1 MAKAAKPEL
10 IEQQNATGE
19 AGEWGQAVSV
29 VELSRADLIRRKVA
43 ELEAAQREIA
53 MPDGDLPPSWEYT
66 YLMARNSDDLLEKMN
81 EAGTDG
87 WEAINVD
94 SFQGVAWMKRLV
106 A

>member
-10 IEQQNATGE
+10 IEQPNATGE
-19 AGEWGQAVSV
+19 GGEMDQMVSV
-29 VELSRADLIRRKVA
+29 VKVTDP
-43 ELEAAQREIA
+43 AAIDRSEFTDPDFPA
-53 MPDGDLPPSWEYT
+53 MVNGDLPPSWEYT